1 MLIRKQG
8 LASSSVPQN
17 LAQIKRQRGFSMIE
31 LLVTILVFAVGLLGV
46 ASLQT
51 TGMRLVRDA
60 DLMSHASMLASSMA
74 DKMRGNMVAGG
85 SYSGVDGTD
94 DSCLDL
100 DSTPPVPTCTVE
112 QEDLMDWNEQIQVF
126 LPSASGSVTTVAGIH
141 TISVVWTE
149 SQDSDQTNSQRTYDL
164 VVRI

>member
-8 LASSSVPQN
+8 LDNSSIPQN
-17 LAQIKRQRGFSMIE
+17 SVQIKRQCGFSMIE

-60 DLMSHASMLASSMA
+60 NLMSHASMLASSMA
-74 DKMRGNMVAGG
+74 DKMRGNMIAGG

-100 DSTPPVPTCTVE
+100 GSTPPVPTCTVE
-112 QEDLMDWNEQIQVF
+112 QEDLMDWNEQIESF
-126 LPSASGSVTTVAGIH
+126 LPGGSGSVTTAAEIH

-149 SQDSDQTNSQRTYDL
+149 SQDSDQTDSLRTYDL